1 MANDN
6 EERGTEEGFDFKSI
20 LFLVVRQWQWFLLFG
35 VIGLTSAYLY
45 TKLTKSMFTV
55 TTMIMIPE
63 KSTGVGV
70 DMKNLFQGVMDA
82 PQNNIYNQIEIIGSY
97 SVINQTLYNLNWRTN
112 WYQKKLFIWD
122 GIYKQEPFIV
132 KETANFVNLGGIPI
146 TIIPVSN
153 HDYNISINGKAKIN
167 NQNELTDIKYEGKGT
182 YGIPFSNP
190 FFSFTLIKKPNV
202 DSIPDG
208 QFRFVFN
215 DLNNNTLDYQKKL
228 KVILKTKL
236 SDIIQCSISGDEPL
250 KDGEFLNELLKVYI
264 GNKMNIQNEGQKRTL
279 DFVNNQLTG
288 ISDSMSSAGSRYT
301 NFRAK
306 NNVIDL
312 DAEGTLVMN
321 NLKEIESQKAQ
332 SQMQLDYFRNILA
345 YLNEPGNQKQLV
357 SPSVVGIEDASLNA
371 LVVNLGELYNRRQV
385 VAFSTKEN
393 NPALALIDKEL
404 AQNRSQLAEN
414 LKNLINNATNS
425 INSLKDR
432 QSTITVELNKLP
444 QKEQQ
449 MIDIQRQFN
458 VTNELYTFLLK
469 KRAETNITL
478 ASTVP
483 DVQIIDTARPEA
495 AVPIGLP
502 HSLILIIGLILGIG
516 LPLVFLALLKVFDS
530 KIRTQEDIENITRLP
545 IIGNVMHEPSGN
557 VLIVSEN
564 PKSVISEAFRT
575 FRTNLQ
581 YMLNETQGNVI
592 SVQSTHPG
600 EGKTFV
606 SVNLASILAMNDKK
620 VVILG
625 VDLRKP
631 KLHQAFNLS
640 NEKGLSTY
648 LIGYDKLEEVIL
660 PTVVKNLFFIP
671 SGPIPPNPAELLGK
685 PEMSDLL
692 DKLKATY
699 DYVILDNAPVSYV
712 TDGIITGQLS
722 NLNIFILRYG
732 VSKKQQ
738 IELMNYYA
746 EKQLIS
752 HMALLVNDIKVSA
765 FGYSYSKY
773 GRYETYYRYS
783 YKKSYNYTYYSA
795 EESGDNKRRKKA

>member
-1 MANDN
+1 
-6 EERGTEEGFDFKSI
+6 
-20 LFLVVRQWQWFLLFG
+20 
-35 VIGLTSAYLY
+35 
-45 TKLTKSMFTV
+45 
-55 TTMIMIPE
+55 
-63 KSTGVGV
+63 
-70 DMKNLFQGVMDA
+70 
-82 PQNNIYNQIEIIGSY
+82 
-97 SVINQTLYNLNWRTN
+97 
-112 WYQKKLFIWD
+112 LFIWD

-132 KETANFVNLGGIPI
+132 KETPNFVNLGGVPI
-146 TIIPVSN
+146 TITPVSN
-153 HDYNISINGKAKIN
+153 HEFNISINGKVKTN
-167 NQNELTDIKYEGKGT
+167 NQLTDIKYEGKGT

-190 FFSFTLIKKPNV
+190 YFSFTLVKKPNV

-215 DLNNNTLDYQKKL
+215 DLNQNTLDYQKKL

-236 SDIIQCSISGDEPL
+236 SDIIQCSISGDEPV

-592 SVQSTHPG
+592 SVQSTHPS

-606 SVNLASILAMNDKK
+606 SINLASILAMNDKK

-722 NLNIFILRYG
+722 NLNIFVLRYG

-738 IELMNYYA
+738 IEMMNYYA